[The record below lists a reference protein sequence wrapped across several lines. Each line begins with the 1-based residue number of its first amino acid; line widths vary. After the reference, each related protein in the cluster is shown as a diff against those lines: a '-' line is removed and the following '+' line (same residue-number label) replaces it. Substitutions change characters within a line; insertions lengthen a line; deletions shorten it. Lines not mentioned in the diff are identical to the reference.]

1 LLVVDNLAPWLDA
14 EEERAWRG
22 FHALRTQLLGRLNRS
37 LLEESGLSG
46 ADFEV
51 LVAVSE
57 APGKRLRAV
66 ELGRALGW
74 EKSRLSHQVTRM
86 ESRDLVR
93 REGCKDGSRG
103 AEVVLTALG
112 RRMIKDAAPTQL
124 AEIRANF
131 IDLLTPA
138 QLRTLAEIAD
148 VVVTHL
154 EAQPDD

>member
-1 LLVVDNLAPWLDA
+1 M
-14 EEERAWRG
+14 
-22 FHALRTQLLGRLNRS
+22 
-37 LLEESGLSG
+37 SG

-66 ELGRALGW
+66 ELGQTLGW
-74 EKSRLSHQVTRM
+74 EKSRVSHQVTRM

-93 REGCKDGSRG
+93 RGECKDGSRG
-103 AEVVLTALG
+103 ADVVLTAFG
-112 RRMIKDAAPTQL
+112 RKSIKAAAPIQL
-124 AEIRANF
+124 GEIRANF

-154 EAQPDD
+154 ETQASE

>member
-1 LLVVDNLAPWLDA
+1 
-14 EEERAWRG
+14 
-22 FHALRTQLLGRLNRS
+22 
-37 LLEESGLSG
+37 
-46 ADFEV
+46 
-51 LVAVSE
+51 
-57 APGKRLRAV
+57 
-66 ELGRALGW
+66 
-74 EKSRLSHQVTRM
+74 M

-93 REGCKDGSRG
+93 REDCKDGSRG

-112 RRMIKDAAPTQL
+112 RRVIKDAAPTQL

>member
-1 LLVVDNLAPWLDA
+1 LFVVDSLPPWLDA
-14 EEERAWRG
+14 EEDRAWRG
-22 FHALRTQLLGRLNRS
+22 FHALRTQLLGHLNRS

-74 EKSRLSHQVTRM
+74 EKSRLSHHVTRM

-93 REGCKDGSRG
+93 REECKDGSRG
-103 AEVVLTALG
+103 ADVVLTAFGG
-112 RRMIKDAAPTQL
+112 RTIAAAAPPQL

-148 VVVTHL
+148 VVVKHL
-154 EAQPDD
+154 GAQPGE

>member
-1 LLVVDNLAPWLDA
+1 VVQILAPWLDA
-14 EEERAWRG
+14 AEERAWRG
-22 FHALRTQLLGRLNRS
+22 FHAMRTQLLARLSRS

-57 APGKRLRAV
+57 APGKRMRAV

-86 ESRDLVR
+86 EARGLVC
-93 REGCKDGSRG
+93 REECKNGSRG

-112 RRMIKDAAPTQL
+112 RRTIDAAAPMQL
-124 AEIRANF
+124 AQTRANF
-131 IDLLTPA
+131 IDLLSPA

-148 VVVTHL
+148 IVLEHL
-154 EAQPDD
+154 EADSSG

>member
-1 LLVVDNLAPWLDA
+1 VVQIPAPWLDA
-14 EEERAWRG
+14 AEERAWRG
-22 FHALRTQLLGRLNRS
+22 FHAMRTQLLARLSRS

-57 APGKRLRAV
+57 APGKRMRAV

-86 ESRDLVR
+86 EARGLVC
-93 REGCKDGSRG
+93 REECKNGSRG

-112 RRMIKDAAPTQL
+112 RRTIDAAAPMQL
-124 AEIRANF
+124 AQTRANF
-131 IDLLTPA
+131 IDLLSPA

-148 VVVTHL
+148 IVLEHL
-154 EAQPDD
+154 EADSSG

>member
-1 LLVVDNLAPWLDA
+1 M
-14 EEERAWRG
+14 
-22 FHALRTQLLGRLNRS
+22 RTQLLARLSRS

-57 APGKRLRAV
+57 APGKRMRAV

-86 ESRDLVR
+86 EARGLVC
-93 REGCKDGSRG
+93 REECKNGSRG

-112 RRMIKDAAPTQL
+112 RRTIDAAAPMQL
-124 AEIRANF
+124 AQTRANF
-131 IDLLTPA
+131 IDLLSPA

-148 VVVTHL
+148 IVLEHL
-154 EAQPDD
+154 EADSSG